1 MRPTNDPSDGGAPP
15 GGAPPQPPPARPAD
29 PPAPGGA
36 PPAGGGAAPPTPAP
50 APAPTPAPTPAPAP
64 VPVSVAPGAVATVTN
79 PIRPPTADEQSVI
92 DAAEKQRASA
102 LSAALAQ
109 ISAFLGRKPAD
120 ADGDGSSGAPE
131 FSVDDMKIVDKVQRW
146 LFLPSVNS
154 QFWDCVQKFHDLV
167 TQNQALGTLTHS
179 VDTVSTDHA
188 YVFNTD
194 TSRGVFFSLNVYF
207 KDNSDCQREVIV
219 HEYFHYIVGP
229 DHFYSTTQT
238 DEAMKCPHHLS
249 ELVFDLA
256 TGCTLGCSKIG
267 VCH

>member
-1 MRPTNDPSDGGAPP
+1 M
-15 GGAPPQPPPARPAD
+15 
-29 PPAPGGA
+29 
-36 PPAGGGAAPPTPAP
+36 
-50 APAPTPAPTPAPAP
+50 
-64 VPVSVAPGAVATVTN
+64 PVSVAPGAVATVTN

-131 FSVDDMKIVDKVQRW
+131 FSADDMKIVDKVQRW

-238 DEAMKCPHHLS
+238 DEAMKCPHHCRSSYLTWQRVALS
-249 ELVFDLA
+249 AAAKSGYAISLSTPGSSETIERRPCGRTPSRAILDR
-256 TGCTLGCSKIG
+256 
-267 VCH
+267 CHDGSARSSRLH